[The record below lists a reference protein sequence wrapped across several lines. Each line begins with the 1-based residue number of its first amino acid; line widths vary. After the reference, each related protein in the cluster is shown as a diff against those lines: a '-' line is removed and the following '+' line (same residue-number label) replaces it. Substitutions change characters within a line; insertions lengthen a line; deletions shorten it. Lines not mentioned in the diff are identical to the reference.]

1 MASKGLHQERTHSA
15 VPHQLPRGE
24 VKEAGPPRSSSQGLG
39 QAASPPRKSMREQFP
54 SPSPGLF
61 PGILAPP
68 ATLTPAQISKDNHK
82 RKAKE
87 SREVGG
93 ADERGDQ

>member
-1 MASKGLHQERTHSA
+1 
-15 VPHQLPRGE
+15 
-24 VKEAGPPRSSSQGLG
+24 
-39 QAASPPRKSMREQFP
+39 MREQFP